1 MPNFMKSQNAFTARI
16 VFLVLFL
23 FPVLAKAQTS
33 PVPPEFQD
41 LYNTLNTDLANF
53 NTTLDAQSAI
63 PHNLLAIGN
72 LKYANANA
80 GPSLVGANSLAGVQ
94 LQLQEL
100 KSIGVQAVMVEVGF
114 PMLYQPF
121 LTSQGQA
128 YSQYVSFY
136 QQVAA
141 AVRAAGLRLIV
152 ENDTLLVNDVQAG
165 WNAAPF
171 YATLDWDAYQ
181 QARAQTAVTVVQ
193 TMQPDYLVAV
203 EEPNT
208 EANNSGQTQANT
220 PSGSAALLNQILT
233 AVRQSGVPALQVGA
247 GTGTAQANFI
257 QFIQG
262 YTAMP
267 VDFIDMHVYPINRS
281 YLSNA
286 QQIVA
291 TAASAGK
298 PVSMSECWL
307 WKIRDNELGVMTPS
321 QVRARNPFDFWE
333 PLDSYFIQTMQ
344 NLGRRSQ
351 MLFLNPFNSESFAA
365 YLPYNTSTSGLSP
378 SQILNQQT
386 TLATQNIAAAI
397 YTGTALSY
405 YSSLITTPDQAPPF
419 VPGGLSGASGNPTQA
434 FLSWNPSADNVGVAG
449 YHVLRNGVVT
459 GTTANVY
466 YVDTGLA
473 QSATYSYTVE
483 AFDLAGNVSAPSPWV
498 SVTTADA
505 TAPSVPAKISAAP
518 VSIAKINVSWSASAD
533 NVAVGSY
540 IVFSLFSGSAVS
552 NRTVPGTTL
561 SFSNSPLNAATN
573 YCYGVE
579 AADNSGNVSPMSA
592 TVCVSTP
599 ALPPAPTSV
608 SATATSTSRISVA
621 WSAPAA
627 SGLPIQKVTVSCAAA
642 PLRA

>member
-1 MPNFMKSQNAFTARI
+1 M
-16 VFLVLFL
+16 
-23 FPVLAKAQTS
+23 
-33 PVPPEFQD
+33 PPEFQD

-247 GTGTAQANFI
+247 GTGTARGKLHPI
-257 QFIQG
+257 HSG
-262 YTAMP
+262 LSAMP
-267 VDFIDMHVYPINRS
+267 VDFIDMHVYPINRG

-365 YLPYNTSTSGLSP
+365 YLPYNSVDQWP
-378 SQILNQQT
+378 FAQPD
-386 TLATQNIAAAI
+386 
-397 YTGTALSY
+397 
-405 YSSLITTPDQAPPF
+405 SSISRP
-419 VPGGLSGASGNPTQA
+419 
-434 FLSWNPSADNVGVAG
+434 
-449 YHVLRNGVVT
+449 
-459 GTTANVY
+459 
-466 YVDTGLA
+466 
-473 QSATYSYTVE
+473 
-483 AFDLAGNVSAPSPWV
+483 PSP
-498 SVTTADA
+498 
-505 TAPSVPAKISAAP
+505 P
-518 VSIAKINVSWSASAD
+518 
-533 NVAVGSY
+533 
-540 IVFSLFSGSAVS
+540 
-552 NRTVPGTTL
+552 RT
-561 SFSNSPLNAATN
+561 SPR
-573 YCYGVE
+573 
-579 AADNSGNVSPMSA
+579 P
-592 TVCVSTP
+592 STP
-599 ALPPAPTSV
+599 ARL
-608 SATATSTSRISVA
+608 
-621 WSAPAA
+621 
-627 SGLPIQKVTVSCAAA
+627 
-642 PLRA
+642 